1 MYKNRYK
8 LSTIESLY
16 LFLILLKTIDV
27 RFIVRYNNSMEEFLN
42 YFNSLDNKD
51 KEYSFAG
58 NDNSNNNIRKY
69 IIWFDKNSSKSY
81 SEIVYVVMNI
91 KSVQYLEI

>member
-1 MYKNRYK
+1 M
-8 LSTIESLY
+8 E
-16 LFLILLKTIDV
+16 LIPCALKKFD
-27 RFIVRYNNSMEEFLN
+27 SMDEFLN

-58 NDNSNNNIRKY
+58 NDSLNSNIRKY

-81 SEIVYVVMNI
+81 SEIVYVFCR
-91 KSVQYLEI
+91 